1 MAAFEYVAVTESGK
15 QKKGVIEADSPRQV
29 RQQLRDQALMPLE
42 VKETRGGQKE
52 KTAPSGRRFSL
63 VGRANMGPG
72 DLALFTRQLGTMLQ
86 SGMPVESALSAIAKQ
101 TQKPKVN
108 RVVLGLRSGV
118 KEGLSLE
125 QSMKNFPQA
134 FPDLYRATVS
144 AGEHSGHLHLVLDEL
159 ADYAEQRH
167 ETQKQIQGAMIYPAL
182 LTLAAMGIVAFLL
195 TVVVPKVV
203 NVFARGGEEL
213 PTATR
218 VLIGISDFMGSYWWA
233 VLIVLVGGSVA
244 FSKWLQRPNVLPKWH
259 RLQLRLPVFGRLV
272 LGINTSRVVSTLS
285 ILTRSGVQLV
295 KALDIG
301 AQVSSNLAIRR
312 AVEQAAIKV
321 REGQALHRALEK
333 EDVFPPL
340 IVQMIASGEA
350 SGELDSMLE
359 RASKYQQREWQSLLR
374 ALVALFEPVMLLTM
388 GGVVLF
394 IVMAIMTPIFNMN
407 SFLG

>member
-1 MAAFEYVAVTESGK
+1 M
-15 QKKGVIEADSPRQV
+15 
-29 RQQLRDQALMPLE
+29 
-42 VKETRGGQKE
+42 
-52 KTAPSGRRFSL
+52 
-63 VGRANMGPG
+63 
-72 DLALFTRQLGTMLQ
+72 
-86 SGMPVESALSAIAKQ
+86 
-101 TQKPKVN
+101 
-108 RVVLGLRSGV
+108 
-118 KEGLSLE
+118 
-125 QSMKNFPQA
+125 
-134 FPDLYRATVS
+134 
-144 AGEHSGHLHLVLDEL
+144 
-159 ADYAEQRH
+159 
-167 ETQKQIQGAMIYPAL
+167 
-182 LTLAAMGIVAFLL
+182 
-195 TVVVPKVV
+195 
-203 NVFARGGEEL
+203 
-213 PTATR
+213 
-218 VLIGISDFMGSYWWA
+218 
-233 VLIVLVGGSVA
+233 
-244 FSKWLQRPNVLPKWH
+244 
-259 RLQLRLPVFGRLV
+259 
-272 LGINTSRVVSTLS
+272 VSTLS
-285 ILTRSGVQLV
+285 ILTCSGVQLV